1 MVKIASNKKTS
12 AVSIESRV
20 GAVEVAVEDFGL
32 ILSNALGNT
41 DEEDSLGVFS
51 LIKLLAAAG
60 GDAQAQVNLIQ
71 TSKGKI
77 RKLLIASPEGDS
89 NAAGETN
96 NKEAKVKAE
105 AEAGVEQLLHM
116 YLNPA
121 FLSLR
126 RHLEFVPELLSPGGL
141 SGRSKS

>member
-1 MVKIASNKKTS
+1 MSHH
-12 AVSIESRV
+12 
-20 GAVEVAVEDFGL
+20 
-32 ILSNALGNT
+32 
-41 DEEDSLGVFS
+41 VFS

-96 NKEAKVKAE
+96 NKEAKAKAKVKAE